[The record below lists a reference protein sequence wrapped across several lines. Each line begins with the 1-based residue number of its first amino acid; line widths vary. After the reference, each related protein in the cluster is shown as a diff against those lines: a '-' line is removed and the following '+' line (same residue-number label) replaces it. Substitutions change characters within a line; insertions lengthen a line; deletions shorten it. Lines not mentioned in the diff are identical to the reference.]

1 MSGRPRPR
9 LLADL
14 TPLRVSPDFRRLYLG
29 QMVSFVGTQL
39 MMVAVPYQVFLLT
52 RSSLQVGLVSLAQL
66 VPLLVGSLAG
76 GAIADSVDR
85 RRLLMLMQVLQA
97 ATSAGLAVNAARG
110 GPALWP
116 IYGLTALAAGL
127 SGIDRPARS
136 AAIPS
141 VVERRSLPAAYALW
155 QILLQVGGV
164 VGPAVGGVL
173 LARFGLALLY
183 WLDTVS
189 FGAAFLA
196 VHRMAPLPPVGGGTR
211 PGLASVA
218 EGLRYARRRQ
228 ELVGVFVIDL
238 DAMVFGMPRAVFPA
252 MATQVYGGGATAYG
266 LLSAAPGAG
275 ALVGALTTGW
285 VGSVRRQ
292 GRAVVVAV
300 AVWGL
305 AVAAFGLVPWLWAGL
320 LLLGLA
326 GAADVISAVFR
337 NTILQTTVPDALRGR
352 LSALQIAVVTGG
364 PRLGDMEAGAVASLA
379 GSRFSVVSGGLA
391 CVAGV
396 AAVSWLLPRF
406 RAYETDGG
414 AAPGRS
420 PVG

>member
-1 MSGRPRPR
+1 MPGRPRPR

-14 TPLRVSPDFRRLYLG
+14 SPLRDSRDFRRLYFG

-39 MMVAVPYQVFLLT
+39 MMVAVPYQVFHLT

-66 VPLLVGSLAG
+66 GPLLVGSLAG

-85 RRLLMLMQVLQA
+85 RRLLMLMQVAQA
-97 ATSAGLAVNAARG
+97 ATSAGLALNAARG

-189 FGAAFLA
+189 FAAALLA
-196 VHRMAPLPPVGGGTR
+196 VTRMAPLPPAGGGTR
-211 PGLASVA
+211 PGLASVR

-238 DAMVFGMPRAVFPA
+238 N
-252 MATQVYGGGATAYG
+252 
-266 LLSAAPGAG
+266 AA
-275 ALVGALTTGW
+275 W
-285 VGSVRRQ
+285 WER
-292 GRAVVVAV
+292 
-300 AVWGL
+300 
-305 AVAAFGLVPWLWAGL
+305 AVAAFPPYAEYQ
-320 LLLGLA
+320 A
-326 GAADVISAVFR
+326 RTDRQIPVF
-337 NTILQTTVPDALRGR
+337 
-352 LSALQIAVVTGG
+352 
-364 PRLGDMEAGAVASLA
+364 VA
-379 GSRFSVVSGGLA
+379 R
-391 CVAGV
+391 
-396 AAVSWLLPRF
+396 R
-406 RAYETDGG
+406 R
-414 AAPGRS
+414 
-420 PVG
+420 